1 MPIIQSHFAP
11 KRWLFKSTHISTIYA
26 SLIRRWIPQVKF
38 QRERLELADGDF
50 LDLDWSKKGHS
61 KLLLVLHGL
70 EGDAGRPYV
79 QGMIK
84 LFNQNGYDG
93 VGMNFRG
100 CSGEINRSLRM
111 YHNGEIEDV
120 GFVLDHIG
128 QNYDYKEIVLI
139 GFSLGGNVTLNYVA
153 RNGNKVHPLLKK
165 AVAFSVPTD
174 LVESAKV
181 LDGVWFNSKVYVRRF
196 LTQMYEKT
204 RLKEQQ
210 YPGTF
215 DLDAVK
221 KFTTFHDFDHHVTAK
236 VNGFDS
242 ASDYYIKA
250 SSLPHLKN
258 IAIPTLIISAK
269 NDSFLSDTSYPYQIA
284 EQHQKVFLEVP
295 KHGGHVG
302 FIQFGKDGIY
312 YSEKRALEFVLGQ

>member
-1 MPIIQSHFAP
+1 MVTN
-11 KRWLFKSTHISTIYA
+11 KRERIST
-26 SLIRRWIPQVKF
+26 P
-38 QRERLELADGDF
+38 DDDF
-50 LDLDWSKKGHS
+50 IDLDWSKKGFD
-61 KLLLVLHGL
+61 KLVLVLHGL
-70 EGDAGRPYV
+70 EGDASRPYV
-79 QGMIK
+79 QGMIR

-100 CSGEINRSLRM
+100 CSGEMNKALRM

-120 GFVLDHIG
+120 GLVLRHIEEKYQYG
-128 QNYDYKEIVLI
+128 EIVLI

-153 RNGNKVHPLLKK
+153 RSGQEVHPLLKK

-174 LVESAKV
+174 LVASAKV
-181 LDGVWFNSKVYVRRF
+181 LDGEWFNSKVYVKRF
-196 LTQMYEKT
+196 LKQLYEKA

-215 DLDAVK
+215 DLPKIK

-236 VNGFDS
+236 VSGFES
-242 ASDYYIKA
+242 AIDYYTKA

-258 IAIPTLIISAK
+258 IAIPTLIVNAK
-269 NDSFLSDTSYPYQIA
+269 NDSFLSESSYPFDAAHNHPFVY
-284 EQHQKVFLEVP
+284 LEVP

-302 FIQFGKDGIY
+302 FAQYDKNGVY
-312 YSEKRALEFVLGQ
+312 YSEKRALDFVLERGDFANLI

>member
-1 MPIIQSHFAP
+1 MPLVTSTYKAP
-11 KRWLFKSTHISTIYA
+11 FLFRNGHWASIYP
-26 SLIRRWIPQVKF
+26 SVFRKIHGVVTT
-38 QRERLELADGDF
+38 RERITTPDEDF

-70 EGDAGRPYV
+70 EGDASRPYV
-79 QGMIK
+79 QGMMK

-120 GFVLDHIG
+120 GFVLDYIG
-128 QNYDYKEIVLI
+128 RNYDYKEIVLI
-139 GFSLGGNVTLNYVA
+139 GFSLGGNVALNYVA
-153 RNGNKVHPLLKK
+153 RNGQNVHPLLKK

-181 LDGVWFNSKVYVRRF
+181 LDGGWFNSNVYVRRF
-196 LTQMYEKT
+196 LKQLYEKA

-215 DLDAVK
+215 DLKAVK
-221 KFTTFHDFDHHVTAK
+221 NYTTFYDFDHNVTAK
-236 VNGFDS
+236 VSGF
-242 ASDYYIKA
+242 AGALDYYTKA
-250 SSLPHLKN
+250 SSLPHLKS
-258 IAIPTLIISAK
+258 IAIPTLIVNAK
-269 NDSFLSDTSYPYQIA
+269 NDSFLSETSYPYQIA
-284 EQHQKVFLEVP
+284 KQHQKLFLEVP

-302 FIQFGKDGIY
+302 FVQFGKDGVY
-312 YSEKRALEFVLGQ
+312 YSEKRALEFVLGK